1 VSSARALVLRDGD
14 RERLTD
20 LARRPS
26 VASGLAKRARMVL
39 LAADGMPN
47 AQIAREVGV
56 SRPTVIGWRDRY
68 SRGGIR
74 ALEDEPRCGRPPRID
89 EADVVVATLARDGR
103 PPPHL
108 ETSQWS
114 ARLLAAEL
122 GISFASVARV
132 WRRWGIRPGK
142 VETFRFGTVPELE
155 PRIRDVVGLYLCPPD
170 HALVVSVAEEFQ
182 VRLPHRATSA
192 RRRLPEWRTR
202 DHRRHGAST
211 LLAALEQARL
221 AALEQARLAAP
232 EQARTGPAGEA
243 RQPRHRE
250 FIRFLHGVVD
260 AHRGVELHVVAD
272 GFRLARN
279 PEVRRWLAR
288 PENHRVSVYATPA
301 GCPWLTLVEIFFGIL
316 AEQGIRPGTARPNAE
331 LSAAIS
337 GFTGTNKNGLQPFTW
352 IKNAAGLPG

>member
-1 VSSARALVLRDGD
+1 MSLARALVLRDGD

-26 VASGLAKRARMVL
+26 VASGLAKRARIVL

-47 AQIAREVGV
+47 AQIAREMGV

-68 SRGGIR
+68 SHGGIK
-74 ALEDEPRCGRPPRID
+74 ALEDEPRCGRPSRID

-103 PPPHL
+103 PPPEL
-108 ETSQWS
+108 GASQWS

-132 WRRWGIRPGK
+132 WRRWGIRPGQ
-142 VETFRFGTVPELE
+142 VESFRFGTVPEIE
-155 PRIRDVVGLYLCPPD
+155 PRFRDVVGLYLGPPD
-170 HALVVSVAEEFQ
+170 HAFVVSVAEEFQ
-182 VRLPHRATSA
+182 VRPPHRATSG

-202 DHRRHGAST
+202 DHRRHGAAT
-211 LLAALEQARL
+211 LLAALEQARY
-221 AALEQARLAAP
+221 AAP
-232 EQARTGPAGEA
+232 GQARTGPSGEA
-243 RQPRHRE
+243 QQPRHRE
-250 FIRFLHGVVD
+250 FLRFLHGAVD

-288 PENHRVSVYATPA
+288 PQNHRITVHVTPA
-301 GCPWLTLVEIFFGIL
+301 ECPWLTLVEIFFGIL
-316 AEQGIRPGTARPNAE
+316 AEQGIQRGAARPGAQ

-337 GFTGTNKNGLQPFTW
+337 AFTSGNNNRLQAFTW
-352 IKNAAGLPG
+352 TKNAAELPGQFPA

>member
-1 VSSARALVLRDGD
+1 VSSARALMLRGGD

-39 LAADGMPN
+39 LAADGVPN
-47 AQIAREVGV
+47 AQIARELGV

-68 SRGGIR
+68 SSGGIK
-74 ALEDEPRCGRPPRID
+74 ALEDEPRSGRPPRID
-89 EADVVVATLARDGR
+89 EADVVVATLASNGR
-103 PPPHL
+103 PPPGL
-108 ETSQWS
+108 GAARGTV
-114 ARLLAAEL
+114 RLLATEL

-132 WRRWGIRPGK
+132 WRRWGIRPGRL
-142 VETFRFGTVPELE
+142 EEFRFGTVPELE
-155 PRIRDVVGLYLCPPD
+155 PRIRDIVGMYLSPPD
-170 HALVVSVAEEFQ
+170 NAFVVSVAEEFQ

-202 DHRRHGAST
+202 DHRRYGAAT

-221 AALEQARLAAP
+221 ATTEQARSVPAAQ
-232 EQARTGPAGEA
+232 E
-243 RQPRHRE
+243 RQPGHRE
-250 FIRFLHGVVD
+250 FLRFLHGAVD
-260 AHRGVELHVVAD
+260 GHRGVELRVVVD
-272 GFRLARN
+272 GFRLARH

-288 PENHRVSVYATPA
+288 PENQRVSVHGTPA

-316 AEQGIRPGTARPNAE
+316 AEQGIQRGASRPGAQ

-337 GFTGTNKNGLQPFTW
+337 AFTSDYNNRLPAFTW
-352 IKNAAGLPG
+352 MKNAVELRG

>member
-1 VSSARALVLRDGD
+1 VSLARALVLRDGD

-47 AQIAREVGV
+47 AQIAREMGV

-68 SRGGIR
+68 AHGGIK
-74 ALEDEPRCGRPPRID
+74 ALEDEPRSGRPPRID
-89 EADVVVATLARDGR
+89 EADVVVATLASDGR
-103 PPPHL
+103 PPQQL
-108 ETSQWS
+108 GAAQWS

-132 WRRWGIRPGK
+132 WRRWGIRPGQ

-155 PRIRDVVGLYLCPPD
+155 PRIRDVVGLYLGPPD
-170 HALVVSVAEEFQ
+170 HAFVVSVAEEFQ

-202 DHRRHGAST
+202 DHRRHGAAT
-211 LLAALEQARL
+211 LLAALEM
-221 AALEQARLAAP
+221 
-232 EQARTGPAGEA
+232 ARTSPPAAA
-243 RQPRHRE
+243 RQPPHRE
-250 FIRFLHGVVD
+250 FLRFLRRAVE
-260 AHRGVELHVVAD
+260 AHRGVELHVVVD
-272 GFRLARN
+272 GYRLARH
-279 PEVRRWLAR
+279 PEMRRWLAR
-288 PENHRVSVYATPA
+288 PENGRVTVHVTPA

-316 AEQGIRPGTARPNAE
+316 AEQGIGRGATRPGAE
-331 LSAAIS
+331 VSAAIS
-337 GFTGTNKNGLQPFTW
+337 AFTPEYNNYNNRLQAFTW
-352 IKNAAGLPG
+352 IKNATQLPG